1 MPDKNIGFSVGTGN
15 IALYKKT
22 WFCLNNLRNHD
33 KTTPLSTLENIPPEL
48 AGQGN
53 NDRLNKPR
61 FSFMFLKRLHKQEDA
76 GIPAQS

>member
-33 KTTPLSTLENIPPEL
+33 KTTLLSAPENILPEL
-48 AGQGN
+48 DGQGI
-53 NDRLNKPR
+53 
-61 FSFMFLKRLHKQEDA
+61 MT
-76 GIPAQS
+76 G